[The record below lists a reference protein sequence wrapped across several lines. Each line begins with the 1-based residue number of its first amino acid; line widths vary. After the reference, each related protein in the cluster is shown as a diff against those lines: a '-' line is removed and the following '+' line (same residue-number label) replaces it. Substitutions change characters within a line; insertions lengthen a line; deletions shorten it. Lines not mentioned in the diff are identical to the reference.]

1 VSHLQR
7 VAVLDAFDA
16 VYQKVTTAVSGLGAA
31 DMMRPSRCAGW
42 AVADVLYHELLD
54 ARRALR
60 TFATPAAGPA
70 DRDDVSYWR
79 DYAPGSGED
88 SAPGGDGAAAHAR
101 HVRIVA
107 SAYRPEWLVW
117 EWSETAAA
125 ACRAARACGHETV
138 ATQGHVLSLAGFVST
153 LAVEAAVHYL
163 DLTVA
168 LPTAPGPDPAS
179 LALVRRV
186 LAGLLG
192 APIPTAWDDVTAALK
207 GTGREPLTEQDRQV
221 LGPLAARFPLFA

>member
-1 VSHLQR
+1 VSELQPT
-7 VAVLDAFDA
+7 AVLDVLDA
-16 VYQKVTTAVSGLGAA
+16 VYQKVTAAIGGLSEA

-60 TFATPAAGPA
+60 TFATPAAGPT
-70 DRDDVSYWR
+70 DRDGVSYWR
-79 DYAPGSGED
+79 DYAPGSGGD
-88 SAPGGDGAAAHAR
+88 SAPGGDGAAEHAR

-107 SAYRPEWLVW
+107 SAYRPEWLIW

-125 ACRAARACGHETV
+125 ACRAARACGHEAV
-138 ATQGHVLSLAGFVST
+138 ATQGHVLSLADFVST

-168 LPTAPGPDPAS
+168 LPTAPAPDPAS
-179 LALVRRV
+179 LALVRRI
-186 LAGLLG
+186 LTGLLG
-192 APIPTAWDDVTAALK
+192 APLPDSWDDVTAALK
-207 GTGREPLTEQDRQV
+207 GTGREPLTGQDRQA